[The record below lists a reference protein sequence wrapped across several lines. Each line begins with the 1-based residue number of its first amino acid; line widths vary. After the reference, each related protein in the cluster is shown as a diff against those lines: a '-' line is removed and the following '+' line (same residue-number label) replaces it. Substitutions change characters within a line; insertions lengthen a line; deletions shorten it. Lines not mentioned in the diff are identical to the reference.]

1 MVYSQNL
8 ILSLGNNQ
16 VFDTIESIILFS
28 AKYNYYFKVSIKY
41 YYVFKEIDL
50 RVNYNRKFYNI
61 HLKNM

>member
-28 AKYNYYFKVSIKY
+28 AKYNYYFKVSMKY
-41 YYVFKEIDL
+41 YCFK
-50 RVNYNRKFYNI
+50 RKMI
-61 HLKNM
+61 